1 MSEVS
6 GLQKGGELGKQEG
19 EKQMKSKKGRI
30 SFDYVFFNQWGLGQ
44 QGVWEIFGMLGTRL
58 MQ

>member
-30 SFDYVFFNQWGLGQ
+30 SLDHVFFNQWGLVSKECGKYL
-44 QGVWEIFGMLGTRL
+44 VC
-58 MQ
+58 